1 MSITTT
7 TGDDGETALMFGRRV
22 SKTHPRIAAAG
33 EIDELNAALGMA
45 RAHSTDAR
53 TTAAIA
59 ACQGEL
65 IGLMGELATL
75 PEDHPRY
82 AAAGWQ
88 RVTAREIGALTEEA
102 AALEKELNTRFHGWA
117 VPGADTTLCG
127 AALDVARAVCRR
139 AERAVL
145 TVGGPVREHHV
156 YLNRLSD
163 FLWLLARR
171 EAMGAIPAQSIK

>member
-7 TGDDGETALMFGRRV
+7 KGDDGETALMFGRRV
-22 SKTHPRIAAAG
+22 PKTHPRIVAAG

-53 TTAAIA
+53 TTEAIA
-59 ACQGEL
+59 ARQAEL

-75 PEDHPRY
+75 PEDQPRY

-88 RVTAREIGALTEEA
+88 RVTARETEALTEEA
-102 AALEKELNTRFHGWA
+102 AALEKEMNMRFHDWA

-127 AALDVARAVCRR
+127 AALDLARAVCRR

-145 TVGGPVREHHV
+145 AVDEPVREHQV

-171 EAMGAIPAQSIK
+171 EAMNSTLPQSAE